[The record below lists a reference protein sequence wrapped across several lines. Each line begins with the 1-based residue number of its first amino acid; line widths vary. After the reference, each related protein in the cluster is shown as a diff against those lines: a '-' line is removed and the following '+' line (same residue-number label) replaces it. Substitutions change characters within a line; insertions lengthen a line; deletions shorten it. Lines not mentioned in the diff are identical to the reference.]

1 MEEKVSA
8 DFRQAMRRLAATV
21 TVVSCIDDAG
31 IRHGMT
37 ATAVTSLCLS
47 PPSLL
52 VCVNRSSA
60 FHARIERAPFYAIN
74 LLRTG
79 QEDVSMAFGGLLKGE
94 DRFSVGTWNADAT
107 GTPYLEDAQ
116 ATILCAMSEFKAFR
130 SHTIFIGEVKDV
142 RFGREV
148 SPLIFQNGSFA
159 RTSPLA

>member
-1 MEEKVSA
+1 MAEKVID

-31 IRHGMT
+31 VRHGMT

-60 FHARIERAPFYAIN
+60 FHARIECATFYSVN

-79 QEDVSMAFGGLLKGE
+79 QEDVSTAFGGRLKGE
-94 DRFSVGTWNADAT
+94 ERFSVGNWNADAT

-116 ATILCAMSEFKAFR
+116 ATILCSMSEFKAFCT
-130 SHTIFIGEVKDV
+130 HTIFIGEVKHV
-142 RFGREV
+142 RFGQEV
-148 SPLIFQNGSFA
+148 SPLLFQNGGFA
-159 RTSPLA
+159 RTSVLA